1 MSTLYY
7 LAPPITIDQL
17 PRFAKNFAGQKKS
30 DAAEN
35 AQFKF
40 HFIIR
45 FARGFKFF
53 YHLRPFLLLS
63 QLFKICFFQSKASLF
78 CKLNVKNV
86 KCIKDYSFLISTVQ
100 HCKAPYSPV
109 KYSPVKYSPVQPRRA
124 QFIPVQ
130 PSTAQYSPVE
140 PSTAK

>member
-1 MSTLYY
+1 MRPKMLN
-7 LAPPITIDQL
+7 L
-17 PRFAKNFAGQKKS
+17 NFISSSVSQEVS
-30 DAAEN
+30 N
-35 AQFKF
+35 
-40 HFIIR
+40 
-45 FARGFKFF
+45 FF

-109 KYSPVKYSPVQPRRA
+109 KYSPVQPRRA

-130 PSTAQYSPVE
+130 PSTAQNSAIQQLTAQYSPVQSSTVQYSSVQS
-140 PSTAK
+140 STAQYN

>member
-1 MSTLYY
+1 MRPKMLN
-7 LAPPITIDQL
+7 L
-17 PRFAKNFAGQKKS
+17 NFISSSVSQEVS
-30 DAAEN
+30 N
-35 AQFKF
+35 
-40 HFIIR
+40 
-45 FARGFKFF
+45 FF

-130 PSTAQYSPVE
+130 PSTAQYSAVQQLTAQYSPVQSSTVQYSSVQS
-140 PSTAK
+140 STAQYN